1 MSEHDDFKQNLLSAN
16 WRLYKTIQVDGAR
29 GPVQLD
35 IRMPP
40 PDELAKVLARV
51 RSLKAIVGEATAG
64 EEIAGQALGL
74 EVIALTIWRP
84 GAVRPLFTVEEVK
97 AWPYASAVQGD
108 CMAALSAAT
117 GVETAKGNS
126 NATPR

>member
-1 MSEHDDFKQNLLSAN
+1 MSDTDDFKQNLLGAT

-40 PDELAKVLARV
+40 PNELAKVLARV
-51 RSLKAIVGEATAG
+51 RSLKGAAGEATAS
-64 EEIAGQALGL
+64 EELAGQELGL

-97 AWPYASAVQGD
+97 AWPYASAVQAD
-108 CMAALSAAT
+108 CMAALNAAT

-126 NATPR
+126 GATPS